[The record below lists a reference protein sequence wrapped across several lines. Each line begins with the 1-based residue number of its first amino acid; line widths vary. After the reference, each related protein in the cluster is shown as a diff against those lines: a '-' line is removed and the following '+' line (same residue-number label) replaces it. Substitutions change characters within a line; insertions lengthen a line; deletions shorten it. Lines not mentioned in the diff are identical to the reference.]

1 MSSRLRDE
9 DYILIGK
16 VVGAHGVRGVLK
28 VLSYTESPDSFK
40 ALKAVWLK
48 DKAGGLQELR
58 VESAGVKGKV
68 ILLGLSGVD
77 SRTKAESFIDSE
89 VYCPG
94 KWLEELPAD
103 EYYWHQ
109 IIGLTVRLEDGSV
122 LGKIKAIFPTG
133 SNDVYVV
140 ENGSKEYLIPA
151 IEDVVVNIDL
161 TNKIMTI
168 RLLEDLLNMNDI

>member
-1 MSSRLRDE
+1 MDE

-16 VVGAHGVRGVLK
+16 VVGAHGVRGLLK
-28 VLSYTESPDSFK
+28 VLPYTESPARFK
-40 ALKAVWLK
+40 ALNAVWLK

-58 VESAGVKGKV
+58 LESAGVKGRTV
-68 ILLGLSGVD
+68 LLGLPGVD
-77 SRTKAESFIDSE
+77 SRTKAESFINSE
-89 VYCPG
+89 VYCPR
-94 KWLEELPAD
+94 KWLGELPAD

-109 IIGLTVRLEDGSV
+109 IIGLTVQLEDGSV
-122 LGKIKAIFPTG
+122 LGKIKTIFPTG

-161 TNKIMTI
+161 ANKIMTI
-168 RLLEDLLNMNDI
+168 RLLEGLLNMNDI

>member
-1 MSSRLRDE
+1 MDE

-16 VVGAHGVRGVLK
+16 VVGAHGVRGLLK
-28 VLSYTESPDSFK
+28 VLPYTESPARLK
-40 ALKAVWLK
+40 ALNAVWLK
-48 DKAGGLQELR
+48 DKTGGLQELR
-58 VESAGVKGKV
+58 LESAGVKGRTV
-68 ILLGLSGVD
+68 LLGLSEVD
-77 SRTKAESFIDSE
+77 SRTKAESFINSE

-94 KWLEELPAD
+94 KWLGELPAD

-109 IIGLTVRLEDGSV
+109 IIGLTVQLEDESV
-122 LGKIKAIFPTG
+122 LGKIKTIFPTN

-161 TNKIMTI
+161 ANKIMTI
-168 RLLEDLLNMNDI
+168 RLLEGLLNMNDI

>member
-1 MSSRLRDE
+1 MDE

-58 VESAGVKGKV
+58 LESAGVKGKV
-68 ILLGLSGVD
+68 SLLGLSGVD
-77 SRTKAESFIDSE
+77 SRTKAESFIDSD
-89 VYCPG
+89 VYCPR
-94 KWLEELPAD
+94 KWLGELPAD

-109 IIGLTVRLEDGSV
+109 IIGLTVRLEDG
-122 LGKIKAIFPTG
+122 
-133 SNDVYVV
+133 
-140 ENGSKEYLIPA
+140 
-151 IEDVVVNIDL
+151 
-161 TNKIMTI
+161 
-168 RLLEDLLNMNDI
+168 